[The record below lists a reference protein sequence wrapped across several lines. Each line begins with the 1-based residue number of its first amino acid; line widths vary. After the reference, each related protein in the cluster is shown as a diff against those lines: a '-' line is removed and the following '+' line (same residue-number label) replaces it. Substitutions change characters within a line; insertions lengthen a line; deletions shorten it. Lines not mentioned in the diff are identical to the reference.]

1 MRRLLTLIRKE
12 FQIILGDRQGRMLV
26 VMPVIL
32 QTALFPLAAT
42 LEIKNATLAIYDQ
55 DRGPAA
61 IELTQRLRAQTVAFT
76 DFIDI
81 SGEQQLNDTI
91 ERQRALAVVRIPPD
105 FSRRITAAGGTKGTQ
120 GTQGTGGGGDAPQ
133 LQLLLDGRRT
143 NAGQIA
149 AGYIQQIVQL
159 YQQDLAGQRAAGAS
173 LATPSELV
181 VQNWFNP
188 NLDYVNFLL
197 PCLIALITTV
207 GVLIVTTLSVARE
220 REQGT
225 FDQLLVSPYTPEMIM
240 LGKLVP
246 ALVIAAFQATLI
258 LIAAVFIYGV
268 PFQGSL
274 LFLYAGIALYA
285 LALGGIGLFISA
297 LCATQQQAFISMFA
311 FMMPAMMLSGFA
323 APVENMPVWLQ
334 HLTWINPIRHFMEV
348 VKAIYLKNVTPA
360 HFIELSWPLL
370 VIGAITLGSAAILF
384 RKKTA

>member
-1 MRRLLTLIRKE
+1 MFRRLLTLIRKE
-12 FQIILGDRQGRMLV
+12 FQIILGDKQGRMLV

-61 IELTQRLRAQTVAFT
+61 IELTQRLRAQSVAFT

-105 FSRRITAAGGTKGTQ
+105 FSAQLARANGS
-120 GTQGTGGGGDAPQ
+120 PQ

-149 AGYIQQIVQL
+149 AGYIQQIVQI
-159 YQQDLAGQRAAGAS
+159 YQQDLAEQRTGAIT
-173 LATPSELV
+173 ATPPSELI

-246 ALVIAAFQATLI
+246 ALCIATFQATLI
-258 LIAAVFIYGV
+258 LIAAVFIYHV
-268 PFQGSL
+268 PFQGCL
-274 LFLYAGIALYA
+274 LFLYAGITLYA

-323 APVENMPVWLQ
+323 APIENMPVWLQ
-334 HLTWINPIRHFMEV
+334 HVTWINPIRHFMEV
-348 VKAIYLKNVTPA
+348 VKAIYLKNATPA
-360 HFIELSWPLL
+360 HFAELSWPLL
-370 VIGAITLGSAAILF
+370 VIGAITLTSAAILF

>member
-1 MRRLLTLIRKE
+1 MFRRLLTLIRKE
-12 FQIILGDRQGRMLV
+12 FQIILGDKQARLLV

-55 DRGPAA
+55 DGGPAA
-61 IELTQRLRAQTVAFT
+61 IELAQRLRAQTTAFT
-76 DFIDI
+76 AFIDI

-105 FSRRITAAGGTKGTQ
+105 FSRRIAAMGEMAAASAGGSAAA
-120 GTQGTGGGGDAPQ
+120 APQ

-149 AGYIQQIVQL
+149 AGYIQQIAQTF
-159 YQQDLAGQRAAGAS
+159 QQDLAGRRAGAAA
-173 LATPSELV
+173 ATPPSALV
-181 VQNWFNP
+181 AQNWFNP
-188 NLDYVNFLL
+188 NLDYLDFLL
-197 PCLIALITTV
+197 PCLIALITTT
-207 GVLIVTTLSVARE
+207 GILIVTTLSVARE

-225 FDQLLVSPYTPEMIM
+225 FEQLLVSPYTPEMIM
-240 LGKLVP
+240 AGKLAP
-246 ALVIAAFQATLI
+246 ALVIAMFQATLI
-258 LIAAVFIYGV
+258 LIAAVFIYQV

-274 LFLYAGIALYA
+274 LLLYAGITLYA
-285 LALGGIGLFISA
+285 LALAGVGLFISA

-311 FMMPAMMLSGFA
+311 FMMPAMILSGFA

-334 HLTWINPIRHFMEV
+334 HLTWINPIRHFMEL
-348 VKAIYLKNVTPA
+348 VKAIYLKNATPA
-360 HFIELSWPLL
+360 HFAALSWPLL

-384 RKKTA
+384 RKKTT

>member
-1 MRRLLTLIRKE
+1 MFRRLLTLIRKE
-12 FQIILGDRQGRMLV
+12 FQIILGDRQGRMLL

-105 FSRRITAAGGTKGTQ
+105 FSRRLTAAGTPLALPS
-120 GTQGTGGGGDAPQ
+120 DAAPQ

-149 AGYIQQIVQL
+149 ASYIQQIVQI
-159 YQQDLAGQRAAGAS
+159 YQQDRAAQNPA
-173 LATPSELV
+173 APAAPPSELI

-188 NLDYVNFLL
+188 NLDYLNFLL
-197 PCLIALITTV
+197 PILIALITTV

-240 LGKLVP
+240 AGKLVP
-246 ALVIAAFQATLI
+246 ALLIASFQATLI
-258 LIAAVFIYGV
+258 LIAAVYIYQV

-274 LFLYAGIALYA
+274 L
-285 LALGGIGLFISA
+285 S
-297 LCATQQQAFISMFA
+297 S
-311 FMMPAMMLSGFA
+311 
-323 APVENMPVWLQ
+323 
-334 HLTWINPIRHFMEV
+334 
-348 VKAIYLKNVTPA
+348 TPA
-360 HFIELSWPLL
+360 SSS
-370 VIGAITLGSAAILF
+370 TRSRSAASASSSP
-384 RKKTA
+384 RSARHSSKPSSACSPS